1 MRLVLPMIK
10 TDRQSY
16 INVYV
21 IFAGICPALERHG
34 KACHML
40 LSREDVHL
48 IQTTL
53 DADGMLIC
61 ARWAIVSL

>member
-1 MRLVLPMIK
+1 
-10 TDRQSY
+10 
-16 INVYV
+16 
-21 IFAGICPALERHG
+21 
-34 KACHML
+34 ML

-61 ARWAIVSL
+61 ARWAIVRPLLYEFVGCA